1 MVEKNCFNFP
11 STCKEAHTFTE
22 KILTRPIGKTDRR
35 YKFTS
40 IRNKRVD
47 ITTNPIKREIRI

>member
-11 STCKEAHTFTE
+11 NTGKEAHTFTE
-22 KILTRPIGKTDRR
+22 KILTRPIGKTERR